1 MGIFKKI
8 FGICET
14 KKPEDPG
21 CWTFSDGRVEID
33 LNRVGELSKRD
44 SAIRLEGKGLAG
56 RILVI
61 WDDTGKFHAYYNKC
75 THMGRRID
83 PVPGNSDLR
92 CCSVMGSV
100 FNTKGEIISG
110 PAKKN
115 LKQYETV
122 THDRRLSILISPN
135 QLGEEP

>member
-1 MGIFKKI
+1 MGILKKI

-21 CWTFSDGRVEID
+21 CWSFSGGRVDID
-33 LNRVGELSKRD
+33 LNRAGELIRQGG
-44 SAIRLEGKGLAG
+44 AIRLEGKGLAG
-56 RILVI
+56 RLLII
-61 WDDTGKFHAYYNKC
+61 RDNTGRFHAYSNKC

-83 PVPGNSDLR
+83 PVPGSSDLC

-100 FNTKGEIISG
+100 FNAKGEIVSG

-115 LKQYETV
+115 LKQFETV
-122 THDRRLSILISPN
+122 AQGSILSV
-135 QLGEEP
+135 LGVQ

>member
-1 MGIFKKI
+1 MGILKKI

-21 CWTFSDGRVEID
+21 CWTFSDGRVDIY
-33 LNRVGELSKRD
+33 LNRAGELARQGG
-44 SAIRLEGKGLAG
+44 AIRLEGKGLAG
-56 RILVI
+56 RLLII
-61 WDDTGKFHAYYNKC
+61 RDDTGRFQAYSNKC

-83 PVPGNSDLR
+83 PVSGRSDIR

-100 FNTKGEIISG
+100 FNAKGEITSG

-122 THDRRLSILISPN
+122 MQGSMLSV
-135 QLGEEP
+135 LGVR